1 MTRIFYFAILALALL
16 MISCDGDGNMID
28 NGGTNNPEP
37 LVLNEPCHYSITLVD
52 TPYKQEASNSDRT
65 CITGSERSIDPNT
78 GMATTIPSAGLIEM
92 NDGYGLEI
100 SRGTLSYNVTNGSS
114 PGNVNFASMF
124 EEGEYSFSKDAD
136 AGFQLDFMD
145 DNGII
150 WSSSKGDAINNSNW
164 LEIKESTSGEIGGQF
179 FVTIR
184 AEYSCG
190 VANDAGEIK
199 GCSGSF
205 VMTFENN

>member
-1 MTRIFYFAILALALL
+1 MTRILYLAVFALVLL
-16 MISCDGDGNMID
+16 MTSCVDENVID
-28 NGGTNNPEP
+28 NGGANNSEP
-37 LVLNEPCHYSITLVD
+37 LALNEPCHYNITLLD
-52 TPYKQEASNSDRT
+52 TPYNQDADSGDRT
-65 CITGSERSIDPNT
+65 CTIASGGSIDPNT
-78 GMATTIPSAGLIEM
+78 GMATTIPSAGLLDM
-92 NDGYGLEI
+92 TSGYGLEI
-100 SRGTLSYNVTNGSS
+100 SRGTLSYNVTNGSR

-124 EEGEYSFSKDAD
+124 EEGDYSFSKDAK

-145 DNGII
+145 DNGVI

-164 LEIKESTSGEIGGQF
+164 LKITESTSGEIGGSF

-190 VANDAGEIK
+190 VANDAGEIN